1 MSQPPIRYPAPAGVV
16 QVEEVI
22 KRSRFIG
29 IAGPAATVDEAQ
41 AFIAQIRDHYSDATH
56 NAWAFAVGIGNRAV
70 RGMSDDGEPS
80 GTAGQPILARID
92 GSGLGD
98 LVVVVTRYFGGVK
111 LGTGGLVRAY
121 GSVAGMAIKALD
133 IVEKVRMRRID
144 LEAGHYRHY
153 GPRRGLIDAHGGQGI
168 EENFG
173 EDVDLRV
180 AVPLD
185 PLVVPLSRSSVVHVV
200 ARTMISMVHPN
211 PPRSSHA

>member
-1 MSQPPIRYPAPAGVV
+1 MGQQPIRYPAPAGIV

-29 IAGPAATVDEAQ
+29 TAGPAATVEEAQ
-41 AFIAQIRDHYSDATH
+41 VFIAEVRQRYGDATH
-56 NAWAFAVGIGNRAV
+56 NAWAFAVGIGDSAV

-98 LVVVVTRYFGGVK
+98 LVMVVTRYFGGVK

-121 GSVAGMAIKALD
+121 GGVAGMVIAALD
-133 IVEKVRMRRID
+133 VVEKVRMKRID
-144 LEAGHYRHY
+144 LEAVHYSHY
-153 GPRRGLIDAHGGQGI
+153 GPLRGLIAAHGGQVI
-168 EENFG
+168 EETFG
-173 EDVDLRV
+173 EAVDIRV

-185 PLVVPLSRSSVVHVV
+185 RLVPFAND
-200 ARTMISMVHPN
+200 ARDATAGAVNIEWESTN
-211 PPRSSHA
+211 AQDF

>member
-1 MSQPPIRYPAPAGVV
+1 MAQQPTRYPAPASIV

-29 IAGPAATVDEAQ
+29 TAGPAATVDEAQ
-41 AFIAQIRDHYSDATH
+41 AFIAEVRDQYRDATH
-56 NAWAFAVGIGNRAV
+56 NAWAFLVGIGDSAV

-80 GTAGQPILARID
+80 GTAGQPILARIE

-121 GSVAGMAIKALD
+121 GGVAGMAIKALD
-133 IVEKVRMRRID
+133 IVEKVRMKRID
-144 LEAGHYRHY
+144 LEAVHYSHY
-153 GPRRGLIDAHGGQGI
+153 GPLRGLIEAHGGKVI

-173 EDVDLRV
+173 EAVDLRV
-180 AVPLD
+180 AIPLD
-185 PLVVPLSRSSVVHVV
+185 RLTPFANAVRDATAGAIQVNTNFP
-200 ARTMISMVHPN
+200 
-211 PPRSSHA
+211 